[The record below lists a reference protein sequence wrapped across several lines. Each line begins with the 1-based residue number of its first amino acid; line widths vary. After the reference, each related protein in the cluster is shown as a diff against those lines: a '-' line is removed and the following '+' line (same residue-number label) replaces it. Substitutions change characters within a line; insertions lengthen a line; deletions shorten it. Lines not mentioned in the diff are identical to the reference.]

1 MKLNLKKT
9 VLAAALT
16 LVVAGQANAAN
27 IDMTGLS
34 NTAAGNV
41 AGSGSNLVLSIWD
54 TVNQVSYTRDLGVSA
69 SSFFAG
75 VTGTSTALIAG
86 SGMASTTP
94 FVADALLTSFLSG
107 VNMASTKWNVTG
119 GDSVGT
125 GFMGQQYLSTTNV
138 NIKSVA
144 NSLSSTQ
151 ANSQLNAFGGLTGAQ
166 GYFTGANT
174 AAGAAAMSVTAS
186 PSVNPLAYAG
196 NTTFGTNW
204 SAKSTFDTTAAV
216 GSTLNFWYLT
226 PSSTSTIAK
235 ASVAQ
240 FGNTAGASTWT
251 LASNGNLTYTVA
263 AVPEPGEWALM
274 LSGFGLIGF
283 IATRRRN
290 MNSNIMNL
298 A

>member
-9 VLAAALT
+9 VMAAALT

-27 IDMTGLS
+27 IDMTAGGA
-34 NTAAGNV
+34 NT
-41 AGSGSNLVLSIWD
+41 GSNLILSIWD
-54 TVNQVSYTRDLGVSA
+54 SVNGVSYTRDLGVA
-69 SSFFAG
+69 MSSFISG
-75 VTGTSTALIAG
+75 VTGTTTALTVG
-86 SGMASTTP
+86 SGSPTSLS
-94 FVADALLTSFLSG
+94 FSADALLTSFLGTVSAANT
-107 VNMASTKWNVTG
+107 VWNVTA

-138 NIKSVA
+138 NIKSA
-144 NSLSSTQ
+144 NSLSGTQ
-151 ANSQLNAFGGLTGAQ
+151 TNSQLTQFGGLAGAG
-166 GYFTGANT
+166 GYYTSANT
-174 AAGAAAMSVTAS
+174 VAGAGMSATAGTA
-186 PSVNPLAYAG
+186 VNAGAYAG
-196 NTTFGTNW
+196 ATTFGTNW
-204 SAKSTFDTTAAV
+204 SAKSTFNSTAALNQ
-216 GSTLNFWYLT
+216 SLNFWYLT
-226 PSSTSTIAK
+226 PSSTLATAK

-251 LASNGNLTYTVA
+251 LASNGTLSYTVA

-290 MNSNIMNL
+290 MNNNLMNL